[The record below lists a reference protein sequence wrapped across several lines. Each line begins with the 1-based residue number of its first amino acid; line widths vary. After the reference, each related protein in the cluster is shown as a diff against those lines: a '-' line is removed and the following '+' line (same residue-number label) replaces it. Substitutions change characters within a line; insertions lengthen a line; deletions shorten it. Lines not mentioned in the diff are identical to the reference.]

1 MNKQKLLEEIQ
12 DFILNERGKYRF
24 ELQEHHSLQSDLG
37 IYGMDAVEFILNFGN
52 KFGVDVSSFDAE
64 KYFKPEGYGISDK
77 DYPPLTIG
85 DLLKSVEQGLLL

>member
-12 DFILNERGKYRF
+12 EFILNERGKYRF

-52 KFGVDVSSFDAE
+52 NFGVDVSSFEAE
-64 KYFKPEGYGISDK
+64 KYFKPEGYGVPDK
-77 DYPPLTIG
+77 DYPKLTIG
-85 DLLKSVEQGLLL
+85 DLLNSVEKGILL